1 MCHIDLTTSNWHKRR
16 PRGGNSVTANF
27 IFQVILMPNT
37 KTDTS
42 SSSAK
47 PPSAENIIAFQGEL
61 GAYSHMACK
70 ACYPD
75 MAVLPCPSFED
86 ALAAVANKKAHLA
99 MIPIEN
105 STAGRVADI
114 HTLLPGS
121 GLFIIGEHFE
131 SIRHCLLA
139 TNDADET
146 TLKTVTSHVQALG
159 QCRKNLRAMGLN
171 REPFADTA
179 GSAKYV
185 AEQGNNSIAG
195 IASELA
201 AQVYGLKIIRY
212 DLQDEGN
219 NTTRFVILSRAPLVY
234 SEIDGQVMTSFTFK
248 VRNIPAALYKAL
260 GGFATNSVNMT
271 KLESYY
277 ESDSFKVSEFYA
289 DIVGHEGMANVARA
303 MEELRFHTKRVRL
316 LGTYPVARKRSIT

>member
-1 MCHIDLTTSNWHKRR
+1 MPTIATNTQSPADTVTS
-16 PRGGNSVTANF
+16 PE
-27 IFQVILMPNT
+27 NT
-37 KTDTS
+37 
-42 SSSAK
+42 
-47 PPSAENIIAFQGEL
+47 IAFQGEL

-75 MAVLPCPSFED
+75 MTVLPCPSFED
-86 ALAAVANKKAHLA
+86 ALAAVSNKKAQLA

-146 TLKTVTSHVQALG
+146 SLKTVTSHVQALG
-159 QCRKNLRAMGLN
+159 QCRKTLRAMGLN

-185 AEQGNNSIAG
+185 AEKDDNSLAG

-201 AQVYGLKIIRY
+201 AEVYGLKIIKR

-219 NTTRFVILSRAPLVY
+219 NTTRFVVLSRSPLDF
-234 SEIDGQVMTSFTFK
+234 SEIKGQVITSFTFE

-289 DIVGHEGMANVARA
+289 DIVGHEGMTNVARA
-303 MEELRFHTKRVRL
+303 MEELRFHTKHVRL
-316 LGTYPVARKRSIT
+316 LGTYPAARKRSIT

>member
-1 MCHIDLTTSNWHKRR
+1 MSSN
-16 PRGGNSVTANF
+16 T
-27 IFQVILMPNT
+27 
-37 KTDTS
+37 TDTAS
-42 SSSAK
+42 SS
-47 PPSAENIIAFQGEL
+47 PSQPTPENTIAFQGEL
-61 GAYSHMACK
+61 GAYSHMACQ
-70 ACYPD
+70 ACYPE
-75 MAVLPCPSFED
+75 MIVLPCPSFED
-86 ALAAVANKKAHLA
+86 ALAAVENNKARLA

-121 GLFIIGEHFE
+121 ELFIIGEHFE

-139 TNDADET
+139 TADADKAS
-146 TLKTVTSHVQALG
+146 LKTVTSHVQALG
-159 QCRKNLRAMGLN
+159 QCRKNLRAMGLA

-185 AEQGNNSIAG
+185 AERGDNSIAG

-201 AQVYGLKIIRY
+201 AEVYGLKIIKR

-219 NTTRFVILSRAPLVY
+219 NTTRFVILARSPLEQ
-234 SEIDGQVMTSFTFK
+234 SKIDGPVMTSFTFE

-316 LGTYPVARKRSIT
+316 LGTYPLARDRSIT

>member
-1 MCHIDLTTSNWHKRR
+1 MPTTDSSN
-16 PRGGNSVTANF
+16 
-27 IFQVILMPNT
+27 
-37 KTDTS
+37 DS
-42 SSSAK
+42 S
-47 PPSAENIIAFQGEL
+47 NRIAFQGEL
-61 GAYSHMACK
+61 GAYSHMACR

-75 MAVLPCPSFED
+75 MEALPCPSFED
-86 ALAAVANKKAHLA
+86 ALAAVRNKKAQLA

-114 HTLLPGS
+114 HILLPGS
-121 GLFIIGEHFE
+121 GLYIVGEHFE

-139 TNDADET
+139 TKDADES

-159 QCRKNLRAMGLN
+159 QCRKNLRAMGLS

-179 GSAKYV
+179 GSAKHV
-185 AEQGNNSIAG
+185 AALGDKSLAG

-201 AQVYGLKIIRY
+201 AEVYGLKVIRR
-212 DLQDEGN
+212 DIQDEGN
-219 NTTRFVILSRAPLVY
+219 NTTRFVILARSPLNY
-234 SEIDGQVMTSFTFK
+234 EAIDGPVMTSFTFE

-260 GGFATNSVNMT
+260 GGFATNAVNMT

-289 DIVGHEGMANVARA
+289 DIVGHEGMANVSRA
-303 MEELRFHTKRVRL
+303 MEELRFHTKRVRVF
-316 LGTYPVARKRSIT
+316 GTYPMERDRGTG

>member
-1 MCHIDLTTSNWHKRR
+1 MPSKSIDTPTPDSTPTSVDNK
-16 PRGGNSVTANF
+16 
-27 IFQVILMPNT
+27 
-37 KTDTS
+37 
-42 SSSAK
+42 
-47 PPSAENIIAFQGEL
+47 IAFQGEL

-75 MAVLPCPSFED
+75 MEVVPCPSFED
-86 ALAAVANKKAHLA
+86 ALAAVSNKKARLA

-121 GLFIIGEHFE
+121 GLFITGEHFE

-139 TNDADET
+139 TTDADET
-146 TLKTVTSHVQALG
+146 SLRTVTSHVQALG
-159 QCRKNLRAMGLN
+159 QCRKNLRAMGLA

-185 AEQGNNSIAG
+185 AAKGDNSIAG

-201 AQVYGLKIIRY
+201 AEVYGLKIVRRDI
-212 DLQDEGN
+212 QDEGN
-219 NTTRFVILSRAPLVY
+219 NTTRFVILSRAPLDY
-234 SEIDGQVMTSFTFK
+234 SEIEGPVMTSFTFE

-316 LGTYPVARKRSIT
+316 LGTYPMARDRGVS

>member
-1 MCHIDLTTSNWHKRR
+1 MPSEKFDTSNPVATPSPK
-16 PRGGNSVTANF
+16 GDLAK
-27 IFQVILMPNT
+27 NT
-37 KTDTS
+37 
-42 SSSAK
+42 
-47 PPSAENIIAFQGEL
+47 IAFQGEL

-75 MAVLPCPSFED
+75 MTVLPCPSFED
-86 ALAAVANKKAHLA
+86 ALAAVSSKKARLA

-139 TNDADET
+139 TADADET

-185 AEQGNNSIAG
+185 AEQGDKTIAG

-201 AQVYGLKIIRY
+201 ADVYGLKIIRR

-219 NTTRFVILSRAPLVY
+219 NTTRFVVLARSPLDY
-234 SEIDGQVMTSFTFK
+234 NEIEGPVMTSFTFE

-303 MEELRFHTKRVRL
+303 MEELRFHTKRVRVV
-316 LGTYPVARKRSIT
+316 GTYPLARDRGIT

>member
-1 MCHIDLTTSNWHKRR
+1 
-16 PRGGNSVTANF
+16 
-27 IFQVILMPNT
+27 MPDIEEKNPNNT
-37 KTDTS
+37 
-42 SSSAK
+42 
-47 PPSAENIIAFQGEL
+47 IAFQGEL
-61 GAYSHMACK
+61 GAYSHMACR

-75 MAVLPCPSFED
+75 MDVLPCPSFED
-86 ALAAVANKKAHLA
+86 ALAAVRNKKAKLA

-114 HTLLPGS
+114 HILLPGS
-121 GLFIIGEHFE
+121 GLYIIGEHFE

-139 TNDADET
+139 TQDASEE
-146 TLKTVTSHVQALG
+146 TLKSVTSHVQALG
-159 QCRKNLRAMGLN
+159 QCRKNLRAMGLS
-171 REPFADTA
+171 REPFTDTA

-185 AEQGNNSIAG
+185 AEKGDNTIAG

-201 AQVYGLKIIRY
+201 AEVYDLKIIKR

-219 NTTRFVILSRAPLVY
+219 NTTRFVVLSRTPLGQD
-234 SEIDGQVMTSFTFK
+234 EIEGPVMTSFTFE
-248 VRNIPAALYKAL
+248 VRNVPAALYKAL

-277 ESDSFKVSEFYA
+277 ESDSFTATEFYA

-303 MEELRFHTKRVRL
+303 MEELRFHTKRVRVF
-316 LGTYPVARKRSIT
+316 GTYPMERPRGMG

>member
-1 MCHIDLTTSNWHKRR
+1 M
-16 PRGGNSVTANF
+16 PREKADKSSQVATPLPTGGLAK
-27 IFQVILMPNT
+27 NT
-37 KTDTS
+37 
-42 SSSAK
+42 
-47 PPSAENIIAFQGEL
+47 IAFQGEL
-61 GAYSHMACK
+61 GAYSHMACQ

-75 MAVLPCPSFED
+75 MTVLPCPSFED
-86 ALAAVANKKAHLA
+86 ALAAVSSKKAQLA

-139 TNDADET
+139 TTDADET

-185 AEQGNNSIAG
+185 AEQGDKTIAG

-201 AQVYGLKIIRY
+201 AQVYGLKIIRR

-219 NTTRFVILSRAPLVY
+219 NTTRFVVLARSPLDY
-234 SEIDGQVMTSFTFK
+234 SEIEGPVMTSFTFE

-303 MEELRFHTKRVRL
+303 MEELRFHTKRVRVV
-316 LGTYPVARKRSIT
+316 GTYPLARDRGIT

>member
-1 MCHIDLTTSNWHKRR
+1 MPSDTIDVAISNADQST
-16 PRGGNSVTANF
+16 PE
-27 IFQVILMPNT
+27 NT
-37 KTDTS
+37 IS
-42 SSSAK
+42 
-47 PPSAENIIAFQGEL
+47 FQGEL

-70 ACYPD
+70 ACYPA
-75 MAVLPCPSFED
+75 MTVLPCPSFED
-86 ALAAVANKKAHLA
+86 ALAAVENKQARLA

-121 GLFIIGEHFE
+121 ELFIIGEHFE

-139 TNDADET
+139 TADADET
-146 TLKTVTSHVQALG
+146 TLKSVTSHVQALG
-159 QCRKNLRAMGLN
+159 QCRKNLRAMGLA

-185 AEQGNNSIAG
+185 AERGDNSIAG

-201 AQVYGLKIIRY
+201 AEVYGLKIIKR

-219 NTTRFVILSRAPLVY
+219 NTTRFVILARSPLEH
-234 SEIDGQVMTSFTFK
+234 SEIDGPVMTSFTFE

-303 MEELRFHTKRVRL
+303 MEELRFHTKRVRV
-316 LGTYPVARKRSIT
+316 LGTYPLARDRDIT

>member
-1 MCHIDLTTSNWHKRR
+1 MNASNPPADTT
-16 PRGGNSVTANF
+16 
-27 IFQVILMPNT
+27 
-37 KTDTS
+37 D
-42 SSSAK
+42 
-47 PPSAENIIAFQGEL
+47 NIIAFQGEL
-61 GAYSHMACK
+61 GAYSHMACL

-75 MAVLPCPSFED
+75 MDVLPCPSFED
-86 ALAAVANKKAHLA
+86 ALAAVRHKKARLA

-131 SIRHCLLA
+131 SIRHCLLGTHDA
-139 TNDADET
+139 TEE

-159 QCRKNLRAMGLN
+159 QCRKSLRAMGLT
-171 REPFADTA
+171 REPFTDTA
-179 GSAKYV
+179 GSAKHV
-185 AEQGNNSIAG
+185 AALGDNSIAG

-201 AQVYGLKIIRY
+201 AKVYDLKIIKH

-219 NTTRFVILSRAPLVY
+219 NTTRFVVLSRTPLDQ
-234 SEIDGQVMTSFTFK
+234 SKIKGPVMTSFTFE

-303 MEELRFHTKRVRL
+303 MEELRFHTKRVRIF
-316 LGTYPVARKRSIT
+316 GTYPMERERGTP

>member
-1 MCHIDLTTSNWHKRR
+1 MSNPKTTSVDNC
-16 PRGGNSVTANF
+16 
-27 IFQVILMPNT
+27 
-37 KTDTS
+37 
-42 SSSAK
+42 
-47 PPSAENIIAFQGEL
+47 IAFQGEL

-70 ACYPD
+70 TCYPD
-75 MAVLPCPSFED
+75 MEVLPCPSFED
-86 ALAAVANKKAHLA
+86 ALAAVKHQKARLA

-139 TNDADET
+139 TIDADET
-146 TLKTVTSHVQALG
+146 TIKTVTSHVQALG
-159 QCRKNLRAMGLN
+159 QCRKNLRALGVA
-171 REPFADTA
+171 REPYADTA

-185 AEQGNNSIAG
+185 AEKGDNTVAG
-195 IASELA
+195 IAGELA
-201 AQVYGLKIIRY
+201 ADVYGLKIIRKNF
-212 DLQDEGN
+212 QDEGN
-219 NTTRFVILSRAPLVY
+219 NTTRFVVLSRSPLDC
-234 SEIDGQVMTSFTFK
+234 SEIDGQVMTSFTFE

-289 DIVGHEGMANVARA
+289 DIVGHEGMTNVARA
-303 MEELRFHTKRVRL
+303 MEELRFHTKHVRL
-316 LGTYPVARKRSIT
+316 LGTYPAARKRSIT